1 MLPVRPS
8 QSTEKDGMADIEQV
22 RVALAEAAEQ
32 SNATAYQ
39 IRAAVESTEQ
49 VLVRLRMAATGTGGP
64 ISVLSCP

>member
-1 MLPVRPS
+1 
-8 QSTEKDGMADIEQV
+8 MADIEQV